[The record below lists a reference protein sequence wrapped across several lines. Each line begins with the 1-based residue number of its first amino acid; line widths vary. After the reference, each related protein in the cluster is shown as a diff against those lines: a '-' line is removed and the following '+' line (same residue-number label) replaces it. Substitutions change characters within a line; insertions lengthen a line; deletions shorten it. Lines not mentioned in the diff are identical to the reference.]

1 MKVLKD
7 EMPDINWRQTF
18 TIEFSLKELLILYDA
33 FSMVS
38 FVSQISEYKNKENI
52 PYSIKE
58 NDSFY
63 KDFADLVENK
73 IDIEKLH
80 REWNVAFIW
89 KIWGEIMIYKLTL
102 GDWSKDGHGQY
113 REFLFDCNY
122 GVHKIREAYKDSC

>member
-38 FVSQISEYKNKENI
+38 FDSQISEYKNKANI

-63 KDFADLVENK
+63 NDFADLVENK

-80 REWNVAFIW
+80 RE
-89 KIWGEIMIYKLTL
+89 
-102 GDWSKDGHGQY
+102 
-113 REFLFDCNY
+113 
-122 GVHKIREAYKDSC
+122 

>member
-18 TIEFSLKELLILYDA
+18 TINFSLKELLILYDA

-38 FVSQISEYKNKENI
+38 FDSQISEYKNKENI

-58 NDSFY
+58 NDRFY

-80 REWNVAFIW
+80 RE
-89 KIWGEIMIYKLTL
+89 
-102 GDWSKDGHGQY
+102 
-113 REFLFDCNY
+113 
-122 GVHKIREAYKDSC
+122 

>member
-18 TIEFSLKELLILYDA
+18 TIEFSLKGLLILYDA

-38 FVSQISEYKNKENI
+38 FDSQISEYKNKANI

-80 REWNVAFIW
+80 RE
-89 KIWGEIMIYKLTL
+89 
-102 GDWSKDGHGQY
+102 
-113 REFLFDCNY
+113 
-122 GVHKIREAYKDSC
+122 

>member
-38 FVSQISEYKNKENI
+38 FDSQISEYKNKENI

-58 NDSFY
+58 NDRFY

-80 REWNVAFIW
+80 RV
-89 KIWGEIMIYKLTL
+89 
-102 GDWSKDGHGQY
+102 
-113 REFLFDCNY
+113 
-122 GVHKIREAYKDSC
+122 

>member
-38 FVSQISEYKNKENI
+38 FGSQISEYKNKENI

-63 KDFADLVENK
+63 KDFADSGDLYRNTLK

-80 REWNVAFIW
+80 RE
-89 KIWGEIMIYKLTL
+89 
-102 GDWSKDGHGQY
+102 
-113 REFLFDCNY
+113 
-122 GVHKIREAYKDSC
+122 

>member
-18 TIEFSLKELLILYDA
+18 TINFSLKELLILYDA

-38 FVSQISEYKNKENI
+38 FDSQISEYKNKENI

-58 NDSFY
+58 NDRFY

-80 REWNVAFIW
+80 RV
-89 KIWGEIMIYKLTL
+89 
-102 GDWSKDGHGQY
+102 
-113 REFLFDCNY
+113 
-122 GVHKIREAYKDSC
+122 

>member
-38 FVSQISEYKNKENI
+38 FDSQISEYKNKENI

-63 KDFADLVENK
+63 KDFSYLVENK
-73 IDIEKLH
+73 IDMEKLH
-80 REWNVAFIW
+80 RE
-89 KIWGEIMIYKLTL
+89 
-102 GDWSKDGHGQY
+102 
-113 REFLFDCNY
+113 
-122 GVHKIREAYKDSC
+122 

>member
-1 MKVLKD
+1 MKVLKN

-58 NDSFY
+58 NDRFY

-80 REWNVAFIW
+80 RE
-89 KIWGEIMIYKLTL
+89 
-102 GDWSKDGHGQY
+102 
-113 REFLFDCNY
+113 
-122 GVHKIREAYKDSC
+122 

>member
-38 FVSQISEYKNKENI
+38 FDSQISEYKNKENI

-58 NDSFY
+58 NDRFY

-80 REWNVAFIW
+80 RE
-89 KIWGEIMIYKLTL
+89 
-102 GDWSKDGHGQY
+102 
-113 REFLFDCNY
+113 
-122 GVHKIREAYKDSC
+122 

>member
-38 FVSQISEYKNKENI
+38 FDSQISEYKNKANI

-63 KDFADLVENK
+63 NDFADLVENK

-80 REWNVAFIW
+80 RV
-89 KIWGEIMIYKLTL
+89 
-102 GDWSKDGHGQY
+102 
-113 REFLFDCNY
+113 
-122 GVHKIREAYKDSC
+122 

>member
-7 EMPDINWRQTF
+7 EIPDINWRQTF

-80 REWNVAFIW
+80 RE
-89 KIWGEIMIYKLTL
+89 
-102 GDWSKDGHGQY
+102 
-113 REFLFDCNY
+113 
-122 GVHKIREAYKDSC
+122 

>member
-63 KDFADLVENK
+63 KDFSYLVENK

-80 REWNVAFIW
+80 RE
-89 KIWGEIMIYKLTL
+89 
-102 GDWSKDGHGQY
+102 
-113 REFLFDCNY
+113 
-122 GVHKIREAYKDSC
+122 

>member
-7 EMPDINWRQTF
+7 KMPDINWRQTF

-33 FSMVS
+33 FSMIS
-38 FVSQISEYKNKENI
+38 FISQISEYKNKENI

-63 KDFADLVENK
+63 KDFSDLVENK

-80 REWNVAFIW
+80 RE
-89 KIWGEIMIYKLTL
+89 
-102 GDWSKDGHGQY
+102 
-113 REFLFDCNY
+113 
-122 GVHKIREAYKDSC
+122 

>member
-38 FVSQISEYKNKENI
+38 FDSQISEYKNKENI
-52 PYSIKE
+52 AYSIKE

-80 REWNVAFIW
+80 RE
-89 KIWGEIMIYKLTL
+89 
-102 GDWSKDGHGQY
+102 
-113 REFLFDCNY
+113 
-122 GVHKIREAYKDSC
+122 

>member
-38 FVSQISEYKNKENI
+38 FVSQISEYENKENI

-58 NDSFY
+58 TDSFY

-80 REWNVAFIW
+80 RE
-89 KIWGEIMIYKLTL
+89 
-102 GDWSKDGHGQY
+102 
-113 REFLFDCNY
+113 
-122 GVHKIREAYKDSC
+122 

>member
-1 MKVLKD
+1 MRVLKD

-63 KDFADLVENK
+63 KDFANLVENK

-80 REWNVAFIW
+80 RE
-89 KIWGEIMIYKLTL
+89 
-102 GDWSKDGHGQY
+102 
-113 REFLFDCNY
+113 
-122 GVHKIREAYKDSC
+122 

>member
-38 FVSQISEYKNKENI
+38 FDSQISEYKNKENI

-80 REWNVAFIW
+80 RE
-89 KIWGEIMIYKLTL
+89 
-102 GDWSKDGHGQY
+102 
-113 REFLFDCNY
+113 
-122 GVHKIREAYKDSC
+122 

>member
-38 FVSQISEYKNKENI
+38 FDSQISEYKNKENI
-52 PYSIKE
+52 AYSIKE

-73 IDIEKLH
+73 IDIEKLCKF
-80 REWNVAFIW
+80 RLI
-89 KIWGEIMIYKLTL
+89 
-102 GDWSKDGHGQY
+102 
-113 REFLFDCNY
+113 
-122 GVHKIREAYKDSC
+122 

>member
-1 MKVLKD
+1 MKVLKN

-58 NDSFY
+58 NDRFY

-73 IDIEKLH
+73 IDREKLH
-80 REWNVAFIW
+80 RE
-89 KIWGEIMIYKLTL
+89 
-102 GDWSKDGHGQY
+102 
-113 REFLFDCNY
+113 
-122 GVHKIREAYKDSC
+122 

>member
-18 TIEFSLKELLILYDA
+18 TINFSLKELLILYDA

-38 FVSQISEYKNKENI
+38 FDSQISEYKNKENI

-58 NDSFY
+58 NDCFY

-80 REWNVAFIW
+80 RE
-89 KIWGEIMIYKLTL
+89 
-102 GDWSKDGHGQY
+102 
-113 REFLFDCNY
+113 
-122 GVHKIREAYKDSC
+122 

>member
-1 MKVLKD
+1 MKVLKN

-80 REWNVAFIW
+80 RE
-89 KIWGEIMIYKLTL
+89 
-102 GDWSKDGHGQY
+102 
-113 REFLFDCNY
+113 
-122 GVHKIREAYKDSC
+122 

>member
-80 REWNVAFIW
+80 RE
-89 KIWGEIMIYKLTL
+89 
-102 GDWSKDGHGQY
+102 
-113 REFLFDCNY
+113 
-122 GVHKIREAYKDSC
+122 

>member
-7 EMPDINWRQTF
+7 EIPDINWRQTF

-73 IDIEKLH
+73 IDMEKLH
-80 REWNVAFIW
+80 R
-89 KIWGEIMIYKLTL
+89 K
-102 GDWSKDGHGQY
+102 
-113 REFLFDCNY
+113 
-122 GVHKIREAYKDSC
+122 